1 MHLMITYPA
10 WSEGHVVCDR
20 GSRPSRIRNHEDMH
34 LLPVP
39 NCDRVTTKREKER
52 QKKCTHT
59 FFQVS
64 FQGDPTETFFIFSRR
79 DFFSFL
85 SFSHP
90 REFSERFFLA
100 FLSFSHPREFARPLS
115 EVCSSFNP
123 ELRLVQ

>member
-59 FFQVS
+59 FFQVLFRAIRLKPFLYS
-64 FQGDPTETFFIFSRR
+64 VGEI
-79 DFFSFL
+79 FFSFFVL
-85 SFSHP
+85 YPSEAVLGEIFFSFFVLFP
-90 REFSERFFLA
+90 SEA
-100 FLSFSHPREFARPLS
+100 
-115 EVCSSFNP
+115 
-123 ELRLVQ
+123 